1 MTGQTTPSL
10 NRLRVDQVGSL
21 LRPQALVHAFERHG
35 AGGLDEGG
43 LRLAQNEAVREVIAR
58 QEGAGLPVVTDGEY
72 RRLNFQDS
80 FALAVTGYAATP
92 DTLQRQRDAG
102 QGVQPLTRRESGLHQ
117 PGPAVTNRRPAAE
130 RLQLVR
136 NLPLEEFR
144 FAQALT
150 TRPVKV
156 AIVGPD
162 RISQRFA
169 HEESKAVYA
178 NMDAFLADVVVI
190 QRRMIQELVDAGCRY
205 VQIDA
210 PGYTAYVDTPSLAR
224 MEARG
229 EDPRANLGRSIEA
242 DNAVIAGF
250 PGVTFGIHICR
261 GNERSMWH
269 REGAYDGIAEQ
280 LFSGLDH
287 QRLLLE
293 YDSERSGGFGPLR
306 FVRPGAVAVLGLVTT
321 KVGDLETQ
329 GALVARIEQA
339 SRFLP
344 LDQLALSPQCGF
356 ASGILGNLL
365 SEEQQW
371 AKLELVVK
379 TAGAVWG
386 TVG

>member
-1 MTGQTTPSL
+1 MLGQTTPSL

-21 LRPQALVHAFERHG
+21 LRPEALVHAFERHG
-35 AGGLDEGG
+35 AGSLDEGG
-43 LRLAQNEAVREVIAR
+43 LRLAQNEAVREVLAR
-58 QEGAGLPVVTDGEY
+58 QEGAGLPVLTDGEF

-130 RLQLVR
+130 RLRLVR

-178 NMDAFLADVVVI
+178 DMDAFLADVVAI

-210 PGYTAYVDTPSLAR
+210 PGYTAYVDPPSLAR

-229 EDPRANLGRSIEA
+229 EDPRANLERSIEA
-242 DNAVIAGF
+242 DNAVIAEF

-269 REGAYDGIAEQ
+269 REGAYDAIAEQ

-293 YDSERSGGFGPLR
+293 YDSERSGGFEPLR

-329 GALVARIEQA
+329 EALAGRIEQA

-365 SEEQQW
+365 SEQQQW
-371 AKLELVVK
+371 AKLELVMK
-379 TAGAVWG
+379 TAEAVWG
-386 TVG
+386 TAR